1 VAENSFP
8 AVTLA
13 RILRPWGRRG
23 DVAAQIF
30 SDFPQRLARLRKA
43 WLYDGKNPPR
53 PIEIQSCRIHL
64 GQAVFHFAGTDS
76 INDAERLRGLEVQV
90 PLTERVKLRSDR
102 HYLTDL
108 IGCAVWEANAT
119 EPLGTISEVEGGST
133 SAAANAPESWV
144 LTVDTPRGEVL
155 IPMAREICTRIDT
168 HARRIDVQL
177 PDGLR
182 ELNLRETNER
192 PVAGRD
198 EVNQHRSERSE
209 RRRNKWREK
218 RLQKRA
224 GQNPSSLSPGDQSSS
239 QRSNA
244 PDPEDVA
251 ASSAPKPTE
260 LV

>member
-43 WLYDGKNPPR
+43 WLFDGKTPPR

-108 IGCAVWEANAT
+108 IGCAVWEANAA
-119 EPLGTISEVEGGST
+119 EPLGTVREVEGGST

-182 ELNLRETNER
+182 ELNLRDEQ
-192 PVAGRD
+192 PVADATEAPNR
-198 EVNQHRSERSE
+198 HRSERIA

-224 GQNPSSLSPGDQSSS
+224 GHSPGDQSSG

-244 PDPEDVA
+244 PASEDVGGA
-251 ASSAPKPTE
+251 TAPKPPE

>member
-1 VAENSFP
+1 M
-8 AVTLA
+8 
-13 RILRPWGRRG
+13 
-23 DVAAQIF
+23 F

-53 PIEIQSCRIHL
+53 AVEIQSCRIHL

-108 IGCAVWEANAT
+108 IGCAVWEANSA
-119 EPLGTISEVEGGST
+119 EPLGTVREVEGGSV
-133 SAAANAPESWV
+133 SASPNAPESWV

-155 IPMAREICTRIDT
+155 IPMAKEICTRIDT

-182 ELNLRETNER
+182 ELNLREVNEQ
-192 PVAGRD
+192 PVARAD
-198 EVNQHRSERSE
+198 EASKHHSERSE

-224 GQNPSSLSPGDQSSS
+224 GQSAGDQNSS
-239 QRSNA
+239 QRSNTPGA
-244 PDPEDVA
+244 EDVA
-251 ASSAPKPTE
+251 ASPTPKPPE